1 MKKRKYLII
10 GVVLLVI
17 LIAVPTVER
26 YVLGMTLRQ
35 VPGALIQPQATEA
48 PAETAPLEDSPAAPD
63 DYTDIA
69 ITADYGYYPDDKW
82 TEKQCGFYVTAPA
95 AGEIIL
101 NIYYP
106 FEVTGDQVGHVY
118 LEGQLFQDFVVSGD
132 NFEVR
137 VPCSEGQHYI
147 QIDSDFAK
155 EPGIEDKRALAFVL
169 SGVAFQTKEKGG
181 AG

>member
-1 MKKRKYLII
+1 MRKRKYLII

-17 LIAVPTVER
+17 LIAVPTVEK
-26 YVLGMTLRQ
+26 YVFGMSLRP
-35 VPGALIQPQATEA
+35 VPGARIQPQATEA
-48 PAETAPLEDSPAAPD
+48 PAETASPKDSPVAPD
-63 DYTDIA
+63 DYSAIA

-118 LEGQLFQDFVVSGD
+118 LDGQFCLDFVVSCD

-147 QIDSDFAK
+147 QIESDFAK
-155 EPGIEDKRALAFVL
+155 EPGNEDKRALAFVL
-169 SGVAFQTKEKGG
+169 SGVTFQEFTFSLE
-181 AG
+181 

>member
-1 MKKRKYLII
+1 MKKRKDLII

-35 VPGALIQPQATEA
+35 VPGAQILPQATEA
-48 PAETAPLEDSPAAPD
+48 PAETAPLEDSPATPD
-63 DYTDIA
+63 AYTDIA

>member
-10 GVVLLVI
+10 GGVLLVI
-17 LIAVPTVER
+17 LIAVPTVEK
-26 YVLGMTLRQ
+26 YVLGMTLRP
-35 VPGALIQPQATEA
+35 VPGARIQPQVTEA
-48 PAETAPLEDSPAAPD
+48 PAETASPEDYPAAPV

-82 TEKQCGFYVTAPA
+82 TEKQCGFYVTTPA

-118 LEGQLFQDFVVSGD
+118 LEGQLFQDFVVSGG

-155 EPGIEDKRALAFVL
+155 EPGNEDKRALAFVL
-169 SGVAFQTKEKGG
+169 LDVTFRAEAQGRAE
-181 AG
+181 